1 MAYFS
6 MHTCESKC
14 GATTKVGNTELHY
27 CNSLF
32 DTGWIPMTLLTL
44 QYILYLPRSEVIPDT
59 LDPSWRL
66 LIDLPVDDL
75 SSLEDLSVE
84 VWDRDKASKDDF
96 LVRCT

>member
-1 MAYFS
+1 M
-6 MHTCESKC
+6 
-14 GATTKVGNTELHY
+14 
-27 CNSLF
+27 
-32 DTGWIPMTLLTL
+32 
-44 QYILYLPRSEVIPDT
+44 YLPRSEVIPDT